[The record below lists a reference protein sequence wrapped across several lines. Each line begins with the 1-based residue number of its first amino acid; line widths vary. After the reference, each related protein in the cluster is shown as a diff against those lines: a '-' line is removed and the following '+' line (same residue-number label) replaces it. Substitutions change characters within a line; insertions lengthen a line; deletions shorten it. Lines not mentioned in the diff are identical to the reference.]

1 MRIGELARRSGL
13 APSAIRYYERED
25 MFSSGQIDRGS
36 NGYRDYSIDALR
48 RLELIR
54 AGRAA
59 GFSLTQMRT
68 QMSDCEH
75 QDDAERT
82 ATLENQLQVIEVK
95 IAELELARA
104 DVTDA
109 LRTLRGS

>member
-1 MRIGELARRSGL
+1 
-13 APSAIRYYERED
+13 
-25 MFSSGQIDRGS
+25 
-36 NGYRDYSIDALR
+36 
-48 RLELIR
+48 
-54 AGRAA
+54 
-59 GFSLTQMRT
+59 MRT
-68 QMSDCEH
+68 QMSDWEH

-82 ATLENQLQVIEVK
+82 ATLENQLQVIEAK